1 MFVYGRVVTMEQDNA
16 PANDAARG
24 MRTLLVGGLH
34 GDTDRVVTAVHKRGD
49 ALFNGRLDWLGELWA
64 VVKGLR
70 PTTDLI
76 LACWKGHVDGTAAL
90 SHRKADTKAATAFT
104 LARFADWP
112 GRLQAWIDHPEV
124 LEHGFK
130 MYPTKKALHYLSCII
145 NQVAQVG

>member
-1 MFVYGRVVTMEQDNA
+1 MEQDNA
-16 PANDAARG
+16 PANDAAAG

-70 PTTDLI
+70 PTKDLI
-76 LACWKGHVDGTAAL
+76 SACWKGHVDRTAAL

-104 LARFADWP
+104 LTRFADWP
-112 GRLQAWIDHPEV
+112 AKLQAWMDHPEV
-124 LEHGFK
+124 LEPGFK
-130 MYPTKKALHYLSCII
+130 MYPTKKALQYLSCVI